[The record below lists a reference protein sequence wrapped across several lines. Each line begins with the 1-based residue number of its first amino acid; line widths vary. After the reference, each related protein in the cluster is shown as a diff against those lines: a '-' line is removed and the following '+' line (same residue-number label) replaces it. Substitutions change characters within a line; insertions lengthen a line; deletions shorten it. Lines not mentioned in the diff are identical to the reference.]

1 MTDITTTGPKPLL
14 PPRLAE
20 GYEAF
25 LSGRFGHEQQRFREL
40 AERGQSPT
48 IMIVG
53 CCDSRVSPEVI
64 FDAGPG
70 EIFVVRNVAN
80 LVPPYA
86 PNDDL
91 HGTSAALEFAVMGLR
106 VEHIVVMGHAQCG
119 GVRAFAQSEADPYT
133 RPLSPGDFIGRWMSL
148 IEPAAR
154 ALPEGPGDVVSGAYV
169 EQLAHRSVLQS
180 LANLR
185 SFPCV
190 RTLEERGR
198 LTLHGVYFGVSDGR
212 LEVLDEASGTF
223 RAVAPEEHAAALRP
237 PRF

>member
-1 MTDITTTGPKPLL
+1 MTDLMSDTTILL
-14 PPRLAE
+14 PPRLVS

-25 LSGRFGHEQQRFREL
+25 LSGRFGHEQQRFRDL
-40 AERGQSPT
+40 AERGQNPS

-80 LVPPYA
+80 MVPPYA

-154 ALPEGPGDVVSGAYV
+154 GLQKPGDVVTGDYV

-180 LANLR
+180 LTNLR
-185 SFPCV
+185 TFPCV

-198 LTLHGVYFGVSDGR
+198 LHLHGVYFGVADGK
-212 LEVLDEASGTF
+212 LEVLNEAIGSF
-223 RAVAPEEHAAALRP
+223 EPVSAIEHAAALRS